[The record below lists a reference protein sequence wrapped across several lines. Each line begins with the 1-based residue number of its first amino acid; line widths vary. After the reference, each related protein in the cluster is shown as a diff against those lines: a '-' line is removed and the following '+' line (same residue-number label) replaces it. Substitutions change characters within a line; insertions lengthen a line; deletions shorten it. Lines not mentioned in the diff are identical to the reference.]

1 MYVDPISIAHAD
13 IGPDCLLSLSSWLSL
28 FTVQEWVCSC
38 ASGTDTEGFGSLR
51 TPGMSMWPTDKI
63 ERKCL
68 FQALQRN
75 SQWIRRL
82 PDARKIEEGP
92 RGKQIPSLSGCADD
106 FQRRL
111 NNIPRPILESPR
123 GSQSTDII
131 RARSRSRSRHKD
143 LGVEVAHKD
152 RLLSPPPQV
161 KIIMRQFPHLSD
173 RQADACL
180 QTIKEE
186 THACIQTFMDKM
198 RKILGT
204 EDTAKVFNAL
214 SVVNS
219 DLSFNMLCAYR
230 STQECD
236 YRSTQTK
243 C

>member
-1 MYVDPISIAHAD
+1 M
-13 IGPDCLLSLSSWLSL
+13 C
-28 FTVQEWVCSC
+28 
-38 ASGTDTEGFGSLR
+38 
-51 TPGMSMWPTDKI
+51 
-63 ERKCL
+63 
-68 FQALQRN
+68 
-75 SQWIRRL
+75 IR
-82 PDARKIEEGP
+82 D
-92 RGKQIPSLSGCADD
+92 
-106 FQRRL
+106 RL
-111 NNIPRPILESPR
+111 NSIPRPILESPR

-243 C
+243 CWGGAWRSWKPTKQCYTTFAMHCKFDCTVCCLRDCPCTCSALCLLRTIIAYSGLLQKYTTSTECHSDWLNLS

>member
-1 MYVDPISIAHAD
+1 MDPISIAHAD

-28 FTVQEWVCSC
+28 FTLQEWVCSC
-38 ASGTDTEGFGSLR
+38 EPIEASALR
-51 TPGMSMWPTDKI
+51 TPGMAMWPTDKI
-63 ERKCL
+63 ERKCM

-111 NNIPRPILESPR
+111 NSIPRPILESPR

-143 LGVEVAHKD
+143 LGVEVVHKD

-230 STQECD
+230 STQEL
-236 YRSTQTK
+236 SLIHI
-243 C
+243 